1 MHAHVRSKVN
11 THGGHYHGATCKV
24 TEKTKCSSA
33 FVHDVS
39 LSSSGDF
46 SGFVGQSGNRRRKLL
61 VGQLEPYL
69 ETSTADERVDVVEML
84 LESVE

>member
-11 THGGHYHGATCKV
+11 TRGGHYHGATWKV

-39 LSSSGDF
+39 LSSSGDY
-46 SGFVGQSGNRRRKLL
+46 SGFVGQSGNRRRRA
-61 VGQLEPYL
+61 GMMNGRT
-69 ETSTADERVDVVEML
+69 ETLPTAARGL
-84 LESVE
+84 PATKESETP